1 MKHKQKKKSLHA
13 SPQKSAVLI
22 SNGHIFLNG
31 TEAFINNTN
40 EEVKNQLLSGN
51 SELNYLIGR
60 CKLLHL

>member
-1 MKHKQKKKSLHA
+1 MKHKQKRKVYTQAHK
-13 SPQKSAVLI
+13 KSAVLI